1 MLVSLWLLM
10 TIHLLRSMIIT
21 THTRLFSSFFSIYI
35 VLISSL
41 LCFPRPVYVLLPE
54 LLSVISYWFSK
65 RESDGADDSYALMA
79 YCEIMNGQILKICL
93 FVLCLASL
101 QTKTKF
107 KGEKKKQKQKQK
119 QTQNKRTSPIQVE
132 GTTQTITHLV
142 EKACLLKFVKLWKLL
157 LVSLRVLMTIHLLRN
172 CFQLFEYY
180 ISYFLIVL
188 PLPSLCV
195 LVRIDISK

>member
-21 THTRLFSSFFSIYI
+21 TSSFFSIYI

-79 YCEIMNGQILKICL
+79 YCEIMNG
-93 FVLCLASL
+93 
-101 QTKTKF
+101 
-107 KGEKKKQKQKQK
+107 
-119 QTQNKRTSPIQVE
+119 
-132 GTTQTITHLV
+132 
-142 EKACLLKFVKLWKLL
+142 
-157 LVSLRVLMTIHLLRN
+157 
-172 CFQLFEYY
+172 
-180 ISYFLIVL
+180 
-188 PLPSLCV
+188 
-195 LVRIDISK
+195 

>member
-10 TIHLLRSMIIT
+10 TIRLLRSMIIT

-41 LCFPRPVYVLLPE
+41 LCFPHPVYVLLPE

-79 YCEIMNGQILKICL
+79 YCEIMNGYILKICL

-101 QTKTKF
+101 
-107 KGEKKKQKQKQK
+107 
-119 QTQNKRTSPIQVE
+119 
-132 GTTQTITHLV
+132 
-142 EKACLLKFVKLWKLL
+142 
-157 LVSLRVLMTIHLLRN
+157 
-172 CFQLFEYY
+172 
-180 ISYFLIVL
+180 
-188 PLPSLCV
+188 
-195 LVRIDISK
+195 

>member
-107 KGEKKKQKQKQK
+107 KGEKK
-119 QTQNKRTSPIQVE
+119 NKNKNKNNHKTKERVQYKLKE
-132 GTTQTITHLV
+132 QRRQ
-142 EKACLLKFVKLWKLL
+142 LL
-157 LVSLRVLMTIHLLRN
+157 TLLRK
-172 CFQLFEYY
+172 
-180 ISYFLIVL
+180 
-188 PLPSLCV
+188 
-195 LVRIDISK
+195 LVRRSS

>member
-107 KGEKKKQKQKQK
+107 KGEKKTKNKKQK

-172 CFQLFEYY
+172 CFHLFDYY

-188 PLPSLCV
+188 PSPSLCV
-195 LVRIDISK
+195 LVTIDISK

>member
-54 LLSVISYWFSK
+54 LLSVISYYWFRK

-107 KGEKKKQKQKQK
+107 KGEKKKQKQKQS
-119 QTQNKRTSPIQVE
+119 QNKRTSSIQVE
-132 GTTQTITHLV
+132 GTTQTITPLV

-188 PLPSLCV
+188 PLPSLCG